1 MGKFTTCVSLQS
13 QEDSPSFDDL
23 FSTEVESASGLNESY
38 LTAPASMNIIT
49 KEDIIQR
56 GYTSIDELLSDIP
69 GFDVSITNGITY
81 LNAHQRGYRTPFT
94 QRTLILINGKNKRIT
109 IAPPI
114 ATTPPN
120 LSGIERK
127 IA

>member
-94 QRTLILINGKNKRIT
+94 QRTLILINGKNDNHLWTHMANFSRQYQ
-109 IAPPI
+109 
-114 ATTPPN
+114 
-120 LSGIERK
+120 
-127 IA
+127 

>member
-1 MGKFTTCVSLQS
+1 
-13 QEDSPSFDDL
+13 
-23 FSTEVESASGLNESY
+23 
-38 LTAPASMNIIT
+38 MNVIT

-94 QRTLILINGKNKRIT
+94 QRTLILINGKNDNHLWTHMANFSRQY
-109 IAPPI
+109 PI
-114 ATTPPN
+114 N
-120 LSGIERK
+120 NIEK
-127 IA
+127 VEILYGPSSAVYGANAFLVEEAHICKGSIQSQYSHY